1 MAELDRRS
9 DLNKRA
15 DARQKWLKAID
26 GYRKEWDK
34 FVAPGFTDDT
44 RPINPQRA
52 ALEID
57 KALPEDAILV
67 SDIGVHHN
75 WLLGFCK
82 PKRPDSLIGSMG
94 FGPMGFGVA
103 GVMGAKFAAPERPCV
118 SVCGD
123 GAFFMHAN
131 VLGTAVEYNLPVVW
145 VVWNNYAYASIRGL
159 QRGYLNGRELATD
172 FHDPK
177 TGQRYNPDFAAM
189 ARSAGVEGVR
199 VDRAGDL
206 AEAIRKGIAANKSLS
221 DRRRY
226 RRGHQ
231 SERRRRLGTARP
243 RSKQAGDR
251 HQVSTGLVARIA
263 VAIGANRR
271 EYLVAEK
278 SNEEKIEGDTML
290 LAGKKVVVVG
300 GSSGIGLST
309 AELAKSEGAEVLV
322 ASRNAD
328 RLKAVA
334 DRLGAKAIPTDVTND
349 ESVVNLFRQCG
360 PIDHVVVTAAQLRS
374 GPFKTVPM
382 EDVRATMESKF
393 WGAWRV
399 AHAAQFRPGG
409 SLTLV
414 TGFLSIRPRPNS
426 AIVGAANGALES
438 LARSLALELA
448 PVRVNAVSPGI
459 IDTPIRAAMPEAAR
473 REMLAKTA
481 AALPVGRVGVG
492 EDIARQ
498 ILTFMTVGF
507 ATGSI
512 VYIDGG
518 ALIS

>member
-1 MAELDRRS
+1 
-9 DLNKRA
+9 
-15 DARQKWLKAID
+15 
-26 GYRKEWDK
+26 
-34 FVAPGFTDDT
+34 
-44 RPINPQRA
+44 
-52 ALEID
+52 
-57 KALPEDAILV
+57 
-67 SDIGVHHN
+67 
-75 WLLGFCK
+75 
-82 PKRPDSLIGSMG
+82 
-94 FGPMGFGVA
+94 
-103 GVMGAKFAAPERPCV
+103 
-118 SVCGD
+118 
-123 GAFFMHAN
+123 
-131 VLGTAVEYNLPVVW
+131 
-145 VVWNNYAYASIRGL
+145 
-159 QRGYLNGRELATD
+159 
-172 FHDPK
+172 
-177 TGQRYNPDFAAM
+177 
-189 ARSAGVEGVR
+189 
-199 VDRAGDL
+199 
-206 AEAIRKGIAANKSLS
+206 
-221 DRRRY
+221 
-226 RRGHQ
+226 
-231 SERRRRLGTARP
+231 
-243 RSKQAGDR
+243 
-251 HQVSTGLVARIA
+251 
-263 VAIGANRR
+263 
-271 EYLVAEK
+271 
-278 SNEEKIEGDTML
+278 ML

-309 AELAKSEGAEVLV
+309 AELAKSEGAEILV